1 MANNLRILLIIFSIL
16 FFCIVLRLISKKKIQ
31 INNSLFWLFS
41 AVLIFLVALFPN
53 FISFFTKLIG
63 FETTSNFVIGIILT
77 LLLLDTLLLTIY
89 LAEQN
94 KKIVLLIQEVSMLKQ
109 NVGDKEGKHD

>member
-16 FFCIVLRLISKKKIQ
+16 FFCTILKLISRKKIQ
-31 INNSLFWLFS
+31 ISNSLFWLFS
-41 AVLIFLVALFPN
+41 AILIFLVALFPD
-53 FISFFTKLIG
+53 FINFFTKLIG

-77 LLLLDTLLLTIY
+77 LLLFDTLLLTIS

-94 KKIVLLIQEVSMLKQ
+94 RKIVLLIQEVSILKQ
-109 NVGDKEGKHD
+109 NLSSKENKHD